1 MWKILE
7 RNGNVKEIYEKWTD
21 HVYFLVS
28 GDFRDGILR
37 PFDRLKAQDRLGSSP
52 TRPMILPAR
61 RNNPLWLSL
70 FPLPLSPAPRVRMGR
85 IKKLYVRVLEEPD
98 QKNAGQ
104 EPADMRKK
112 RHAAAFGAEAHAP
125 AQNLHHKPQAQH
137 D

>member
-37 PFDRLKAQDRLGSSP
+37 PFDMLRPSP

-61 RNNPLWLSL
+61 RDNPLWLSL
-70 FPLPLSPAPRVRMGR
+70 FPLPLSPMPRVRMGR